1 MPADKTTADPGLP
14 RDRPTEAYWQCP
26 PHAIASHQS
35 PKLASEASVVII
47 GSGITG
53 ASVAHHLLKTCPTLD
68 IVMLEAR
75 TICSGATGRNGG
87 HCKDVSFKTYS
98 KLKAQIGRQAAMQL
112 VKFRRSHVDATR
124 QLAHQLSEE
133 GFGDGQ
139 FRDVTSLTAV
149 FDQDIFRDFKCNLE
163 ALLEDF
169 PEERGRYS
177 VLDGEEAQKVRFG
190 LFNAVIVSVLALMH
204 GTEIRFHRSIR
215 RHSLASGSP
224 LALPTH
230 NWCAP
235 TLTQ

>member
-53 ASVAHHLLKTCPTLD
+53 ASVAHHLLKACPALD

-98 KLKAQIGRQAAMQL
+98 KLKAQLGRQAAMQL
-112 VKFRRSHVDATR
+112 VKFRRSHVDAAR

-133 GFGDGQ
+133 GFSDGQ
-139 FRDVTSLTAV
+139 FREVTSHILTWY
-149 FDQDIFRDFKCNLE
+149 IR
-163 ALLEDF
+163 
-169 PEERGRYS
+169 PEEPYVPS
-177 VLDGEEAQKVRFG
+177 MSF
-190 LFNAVIVSVLALMH
+190 IALMAMLRTSFPRL
-204 GTEIRFHRSIR
+204 GTK
-215 RHSLASGSP
+215 LYP
-224 LALPTH
+224 
-230 NWCAP
+230 
-235 TLTQ
+235 